1 MASQQRIEIMDFG
14 GIGNIDFLV
23 SEIDKLVSLPDVYYR
38 LEALI
43 ESPNSTIDDFSS
55 VLSSDPDLCARL
67 LSLANSAFYS
77 FPASIETVEKAIQ
90 IIGVR
95 QIRELVLATS
105 IIKVFSK
112 MPLGMINMKSFWEHS
127 VAVGVLAKSIAQYCN
142 ITQPE
147 RFYVAGLL
155 HDIGRLVFYIKLP
168 GLMYDLL
175 LEREVKE
182 DFLHVLELENMGY
195 THAEAGGRLLEN
207 WRVPVSIHEPV
218 SFHHKP
224 SESLEF
230 TQVTAAVH
238 VADAWVNKKQVG
250 SSGERYMPV
259 IEGVAL
265 DQLNLKI
272 EELDDVWLIAEDSMK
287 EIMKQFLAQ

>member
-1 MASQQRIEIMDFG
+1 MASQQRIEVMDYG
-14 GIGNIDFLV
+14 GLNDIDLLIG
-23 SEIDKLVSLPDVYYR
+23 EIDKLVSLPDVYYR

-43 ESPNSTIDDFSS
+43 EQPNSTITDFSN
-55 VLSSDPDLCARL
+55 VLSCDPDLCARI

-77 FPASIETVEKAIQ
+77 FPASIESVDKAVQ
-90 IIGVR
+90 IIGIR

-112 MPLGMINMKSFWEHS
+112 MPLGMINMRSFWEHS
-127 VAVGVLAKSIAQYCN
+127 VAVGMMAKAIGQYCN

-168 GLMYDLL
+168 GLMHDLL
-175 LEREVKE
+175 VQREVKE
-182 DFLHVLELENMGY
+182 EFLFVLEQDSLGY
-195 THAEAGGRLLEN
+195 THAEAGGRLLES

-218 SFHHKP
+218 SFHHNP
-224 SESLEF
+224 ADSHDF

-238 VADAWVNKKQVG
+238 VADAWVNKYQVG
-250 SSGERYMPV
+250 SSGERFMSP
-259 IEGVAL
+259 INDFAL
-265 DQLNLKI
+265 DQLNLKYD
-272 EELDDVWLIAEDSMK
+272 ELDEIWLIAEESMK
-287 EIMKQFLAQ
+287 DVMKQFLVQ

>member
-14 GIGNIDFLV
+14 GIGNIDLLV

-43 ESPNSTIDDFSS
+43 ESPSSTIDDFSS

-168 GLMYDLL
+168 GLMHDLL

-182 DFLHVLELENMGY
+182 NFLHLLEMESMGY

-218 SFHHKP
+218 GFHHKP

-238 VADAWVNKKQVG
+238 VADAWINKKQVG
-250 SSGERYMPV
+250 TSGERYMPV
-259 IEGVAL
+259 IEDFAL

-272 EELDDVWLIAEDSMK
+272 EELDDIWEIAEDSMK
-287 EIMKQFLAQ
+287 EIMKQFLVQ